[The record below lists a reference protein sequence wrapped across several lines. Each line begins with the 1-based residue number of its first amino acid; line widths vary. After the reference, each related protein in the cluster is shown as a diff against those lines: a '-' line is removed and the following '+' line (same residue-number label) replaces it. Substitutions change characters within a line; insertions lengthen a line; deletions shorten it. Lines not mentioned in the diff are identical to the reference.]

1 MRVLKPEEIECR
13 LQTATEKQATYLLHK
28 TARTDVSILSE
39 CYGDK
44 WKNEFHNIDGKL
56 FCTISVWNDEIKS
69 WVSRS
74 NVGTESNIEKEK
86 GEASDAI
93 KRAGFMWGIGSEL
106 YTAPTIKVDISSK
119 DMYNGK
125 CTLKLSV
132 KEIEISKEHKIT
144 KLILTDKWGDIRF
157 NWSLNQQQ
165 SNQPVAVAQQP
176 SVSAKE
182 PSEKEKKIKIL
193 RDAANSIYNK
203 EGTNQA
209 ELKKFVDF
217 YTKKIEGDG
226 WKGDFRFDVLFAS
239 WMNRTKSSQQVCY

>member
-74 NVGTESNIEKEK
+74 NVGTESHIEKEK

-144 KLILTDKWGDIRF
+144 KLILADIWGNIRF

-176 SVSAKE
+176 SASAKE
-182 PSEKEKKIKIL
+182 LSDKERKIKTL
-193 RDAANSIYNK
+193 RDTASSIYNK
-203 EGTNQA
+203 VGTNQS
-209 ELKKFVDF
+209 ELKKFVEY
-217 YTKKIEGDG
+217 YTKIIKEKG
-226 WKGDFRFDVLFAS
+226 WENEFDFDKLFGR
-239 WMNRTKSSQQVCY
+239 WMSRVKPN

>member
-44 WKNEFHNIDGKL
+44 WKNDFHNIDGKL

-144 KLILTDKWGDIRF
+144 KLILADIWGNIRF
-157 NWSLNQQQ
+157 NWSINQQQ
-165 SNQPVAVAQQP
+165 SNQPMKAVQSQSASVQQP
-176 SVSAKE
+176 NSNEAIIQY
-182 PSEKEKKIKIL
+182 IK
-193 RDAANSIYNK
+193 DTANDLYYK
-203 EGTNQA
+203 EGTNQG
-209 ELKKFVDF
+209 ELSRFVRF
-217 YTKKIEGDG
+217 YTNKIESEG
-226 WKGDFRFDVLFAS
+226 WKGEFFFEKLFEKWLLRAES
-239 WMNRTKSSQQVCY
+239 R